1 MGSLAGRFSDVLLL
15 HNCPAG
21 VSDVKVGRQ
30 CEFKPITHDAIGEN
44 DARAQVDLSVSDRGA
59 ERSWARSQGAT
70 TKQSNGIPKP
80 SVSEGEQF
88 LRFGEQRFA
97 AAGCCSLY

>member
-30 CEFKPITHDAIGEN
+30 CEFKSITHDATGEN
-44 DARAQVDLSVSDRGA
+44 DGRAQVDLGVIGGPSEAGRDHR
-59 ERSWARSQGAT
+59 ERRPSKAMEFPNRVLARANNS
-70 TKQSNGIPKP
+70 
-80 SVSEGEQF
+80 
-88 LRFGEQRFA
+88 
-97 AAGCCSLY
+97 